1 MLRLARALGF
11 LAPLAVAGTAVT
23 VSGLLGMA
31 EPGQRDLFLVFM
43 ALAALAGTTSMA
55 LAAWSY
61 MGWRL
66 NRLARSLEETLDS
79 DVPVLI
85 RESGVPAERR
95 LARAFNAASGAFLQ
109 VEARATHDRLT
120 GVANRETLLTT
131 LGAEVERA
139 ARHHKP
145 LAVAFIDIDRFKP
158 INDTYGHN
166 SGDAVL
172 RQVASLVGDNVRA
185 VRPLRPL
192 RRRGVHAH
200 PPRDDGRRRAHP
212 GREAALD
219 RHVGTD
225 ADREQPDDGDHASAP
240 ASPAASVATSRLD
253 RAGATR
259 RTRPCTRRSRSA
271 ATAPTCSATST
282 TSRRS
287 VAHRSPPSGARRR
300 RRSGGGRATPP
311 PRRWHR
317 SSRRSRTIAAG
328 RRT

>member
-1 MLRLARALGF
+1 
-11 LAPLAVAGTAVT
+11 VAGTAVT

-43 ALAALAGTTSMA
+43 ALAALAGMTSMA

-139 ARHHKP
+139 ARHHKS

-172 RQVASLVGDNVRA
+172 RQVASLVSDNVRA
-185 VRPLRPL
+185 SDLFGRYGGEEFMLILPETSVDDALILAEKLRSIVMSASMRIANGQTASITISAGIAGGIGGELQVDRLVDQADAAMYAAKAAGKGRHAVYDERMPVRTWTEL
-192 RRRGVHAH
+192 
-200 PPRDDGRRRAHP
+200 
-212 GREAALD
+212 EAA
-219 RHVGTD
+219 G
-225 ADREQPDDGDHASAP
+225 
-240 ASPAASVATSRLD
+240 
-253 RAGATR
+253 
-259 RTRPCTRRSRSA
+259 
-271 ATAPTCSATST
+271 
-282 TSRRS
+282 
-287 VAHRSPPSGARRR
+287 
-300 RRSGGGRATPP
+300 
-311 PRRWHR
+311 
-317 SSRRSRTIAAG
+317 
-328 RRT
+328 